1 MSLLSRRQQLT
12 VSLAVLC
19 VGVVCPCCVFMLYQ
33 CCVLVLCIL
42 AKLNNGDSSPH
53 KQKQTTGENIK
64 TDQQIVHKQHLSL
77 S

>member
-12 VSLAVLC
+12 ISLAVLC
-19 VGVVCPCCVFMLYQ
+19 VGVVCP

-42 AKLNNGDSSPH
+42 AKLNNGDSSSH
-53 KQKQTTGENIK
+53 IQKQTTGENIK
-64 TDQQIVHKQHLSL
+64 SDQQIVHKQQLSL

>member
-12 VSLAVLC
+12 VSLAAFC
-19 VGVVCPCCVFMLYQ
+19 VGVVCQ

-42 AKLNNGDSSPH
+42 AKPNNGDSSSH

-64 TDQQIVHKQHLSL
+64 SDQQIVHKQHLSL